1 MTTYWFLTT
10 IGLVVTGRPN
20 WFEFLRLDADLA
32 LNFIE
37 AARSHSDQAKSTHAL
52 RSARKTLAEI
62 ERCLKEPAAYGLSD
76 DEVVFLE
83 ERCTTIESALASTSS

>member
-1 MTTYWFLTT
+1 ME
-10 IGLVVTGRPN
+10 LVVIGWPS

-37 AARSHSDQAKSTHAL
+37 AVRSHSDQAKSTHAL
-52 RSARKTLAEI
+52 GSARKALAEI
-62 ERCLKEPAAYGLSD
+62 ERCLKKPAAYGLSE

-83 ERCTTIESALASTSS
+83 ERCTTIESALASSGTTPFE